1 MQNLSL
7 IGKKCKDFRISL
19 GLLQSDV
26 AVDTGY
32 SIENVSKFENGN
44 NNNMRILLWYINR
57 GLKLEGVENETDLQS

>member
-7 IGKKCKDFRISL
+7 IGKKCKEFRISI

-26 AVDTGY
+26 AADTGY

-44 NNNMRILLWYINR
+44 NNNLKIFMWYVQK
-57 GLKLEGVENETDLQS
+57 GFHYDD

>member
-1 MQNLSL
+1 MQSLSL
-7 IGKKCKDFRISL
+7 IGKKCKDFRISI

-44 NNNMRILLWYINR
+44 NNNLKIFMWYVQK
-57 GLKLEGVENETDLQS
+57 GFHYDD